1 MNSTRL
7 SWLDR
12 FFKLSHYKTN
22 VKTEILIGLTT
33 FVTMAYIIVVQ
44 PDLMKAAGMDQG
56 AVMVTV
62 LLASGLFSIIM
73 GLYAKRPF
81 GVAPGMGGN
90 VFFAYSIVA
99 AGLAT
104 WQQGLGMVFIS
115 GVVFLLLTFLG
126 LRETIS
132 RIIPKNIKHAIGAA
146 VGLFIIGTGFANAGI
161 IVQNKTGTLTLG
173 SLHSP
178 TVLLS
183 LIGLVIIIGLMAR
196 KLKAA
201 VFIGII
207 ITSAIGIP
215 MGITKL
221 PHSFGDLFSLPPDPS
236 SIIFQV
242 DIPGALKLAFFPLMF
257 TFFTGEFFSTMGTV
271 LGVGAKANL
280 LDKEGNLPDIKKPFI
295 VDGIATVGGSLLG
308 QTTITTYIE
317 SASGVE
323 AAWTHG
329 PHGRHDGGCVPAR
342 FVRYAAHPAH
352 SQRGYGSGPDRHR
365 LVHARHAEEHR
376 YGRMGRIPS
385 RLAHRHLCGTY
396 VQLGERYRIRHF
408 VLRRHQSIPG
418 QIPRYPYRVMDFVH
432 SAHLLPLAQIIWDKE
447 IDSA

>member
-1 MNSTRL
+1 MVRPL
-7 SWLDR
+7 
-12 FFKLSHYKTN
+12 FKLSHYKTN
-22 VKTEILIGLTT
+22 VKTEILAGLTT

-99 AGLAT
+99 AGRDHGSRDSGWCSSPAWHSCCSPSWGCAKRYPASFLKISSMPLARPSACSSSAPALPM
-104 WQQGLGMVFIS
+104 QAS
-115 GVVFLLLTFLG
+115 
-126 LRETIS
+126 S
-132 RIIPKNIKHAIGAA
+132 
-146 VGLFIIGTGFANAGI
+146 
-161 IVQNKTGTLTLG
+161 VQNKTGTLTLG

-257 TFFTGEFFSTMGTV
+257 TFFTGNFSPPW
-271 LGVGAKANL
+271 A
-280 LDKEGNLPDIKKPFI
+280 PC
-295 VDGIATVGGSLLG
+295 S
-308 QTTITTYIE
+308 
-317 SASGVE
+317 S
-323 AAWTHG
+323 
-329 PHGRHDGGCVPAR
+329 
-342 FVRYAAHPAH
+342 
-352 SQRGYGSGPDRHR
+352 
-365 LVHARHAEEHR
+365 
-376 YGRMGRIPS
+376 
-385 RLAHRHLCGTY
+385 
-396 VQLGERYRIRHF
+396 
-408 VLRRHQSIPG
+408 
-418 QIPRYPYRVMDFVH
+418 
-432 SAHLLPLAQIIWDKE
+432 
-447 IDSA
+447 